1 MMAPPGQPKTV
12 STPSPTRASQI
23 ACEPVRFMS
32 TFHFTFEEK
41 KAPAT
46 WWGAGAPASDRF
58 QRQKGGPHPVAR
70 RPIEM
75 MLRTRLDAAA
85 AGQFALVVGRD
96 MFAKSYSPPLGAVK
110 QTFRAHANRGATAAA
125 WLAGRG

>member
-1 MMAPPGQPKTV
+1 MSV
-12 STPSPTRASQI
+12 SWKASVPSTREETWPVMQTIGEEAIIAVAMPVTRASQI

-32 TFHFTFEEK
+32 TFHRACEKK

-46 WWGAGAPASDRF
+46 LWGAGAPASDRC

-75 MLRTRLDAAA
+75 MLRTRLDAVAE
-85 AGQFALVVGRD
+85 GQFALVVR
-96 MFAKSYSPPLGAVK
+96 
-110 QTFRAHANRGATAAA
+110 
-125 WLAGRG
+125 